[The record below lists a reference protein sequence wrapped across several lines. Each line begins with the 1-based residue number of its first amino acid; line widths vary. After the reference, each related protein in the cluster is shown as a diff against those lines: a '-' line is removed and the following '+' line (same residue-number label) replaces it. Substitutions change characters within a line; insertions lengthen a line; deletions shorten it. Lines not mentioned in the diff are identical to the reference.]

1 MADFNTHLMGAAAVS
16 GLAATALVMTG
27 QFPHQAVI
35 GYFVLGVMG
44 GLLPD
49 IDSPHS
55 IPVRIAFMALAVI
68 AGFLVVFTF
77 GRRYSL
83 TELLLLWAGCFV
95 LIRYGAFELLDRF
108 TVHRGLIH
116 SVPMGVSCGL
126 ITTALA
132 YHAFAASVTHA
143 WLCGSFVTLG
153 FFVHLLLDEFYSV
166 NLFGKKLL
174 KKSFGTAFSLGS
186 LKQPFG
192 TAALYLA
199 VIGLFYL
206 CPPPQSFTE
215 LMLSRETYRG
225 IAQRLLPGE
234 TWFPGFLRRVTPVNL
249 PAPMGMPHLHS
260 DSSIRL
266 QELHYKDKTYRW

>member
-1 MADFNTHLMGAAAVS
+1 MADFKTHLIGAAAVS

-35 GYFVLGVMG
+35 GYFILGVIG

-55 IPVRIAFMALAVI
+55 IPVRIAFMGLAVI

-83 TELLLLWAGCFV
+83 VELVLLWVGCFV
-95 LIRYGAFELLDRF
+95 LIRYGVFGLLDRF

-126 ITTALA
+126 ITTAMA
-132 YHAFAASVTHA
+132 YQAFNASVTHA
-143 WLCGSFVTLG
+143 WMCGTFTTLG

-166 NLFGKKLL
+166 NLFGKKML

-186 LKQPFG
+186 VIKQPAG
-192 TAALYLA
+192 TLALYLA

-206 CPPPQSFTE
+206 CPPPRPFTE
-215 LMLSRETYRG
+215 LMLNHETYRG
-225 IAQRLLPGE
+225 VVQRLLPGE
-234 TWFPGFLRRVTPVNL
+234 TWFSGFMRRVTPASL
-249 PAPMGMPHLHS
+249 LT
-260 DSSIRL
+260 L
-266 QELHYKDKTYRW
+266 